1 MKAVEEI
8 LTITIGFLMGIVL
21 YYQKIYSNLII
32 WEVIFA
38 ILLSL
43 VYFAISTK
51 FYNSIVDAPISTDK
65 KSQIKYLA
73 SYISLKAY
81 VMSIGWYFLLIRLSN
96 GYNYRLDVGEIF
108 LTIWIIYLVVYLY
121 CFFNFKK
128 FGDFNEME
136 D

>member
-1 MKAVEEI
+1 MKTVKEI
-8 LTITIGFLMGIVL
+8 LTITIGFLMGTVL
-21 YYQKIYSNLII
+21 YYQQIYPNLII

-51 FYNSIVDAPISTDK
+51 FYNSIISTDK

-81 VMSIGWYFLLIRLSN
+81 VMSVVSYFLLVRLSN
-96 GYNYRLDVGEIF
+96 GYNYRLHVGEML
-108 LTIWIIYLVVYLY
+108 LTIWIIYLVAYLY
-121 CFFNFKK
+121 CFFNLKN

-136 D
+136 C

>member
-1 MKAVEEI
+1 MKTVKEI
-8 LTITIGFLMGIVL
+8 LTITIGFLMGTVL
-21 YYQKIYSNLII
+21 YYQQIYPNLII

-51 FYNSIVDAPISTDK
+51 FYNSIISTDK

-81 VMSIGWYFLLIRLSN
+81 VMSIGCYFLLVRLSN
-96 GYNYRLDVGEIF
+96 GHNYHLHVGEIF

-121 CFFNFKK
+121 CFFNLKN
-128 FGDFNEME
+128 FGDLNEME
-136 D
+136 C